1 MLVLVWQFL
10 VFCGVCFAYNITPY
24 RNQGLD
30 NSLLGI
36 GLVLVVLA
44 AIISGWLADTKVGRS
59 KVVQTGL
66 FITWLG
72 VVLETVFS
80 TLISVHTTSKV
91 VYYTLLALQH
101 VALYTAYGGAALFFP
116 NILQFGLEQMPDAS
130 SDAMTAFISWILI
143 VTFLGEG
150 SFGLAV
156 TLKCCIYDLL
166 DNNTLRSVIACLRLL
181 DNNPLIA
188 CALLS
193 VAMCSKFLFS
203 HWLIDHRQNH
213 HPLKTVYRVLKFAK
227 QHKCPVNR
235 SAFTYCEDEIPSR
248 IDLGKSKYGGPFTT
262 EEVEDVKTFFKI
274 LLVITVIFAIL
285 ITVFIQKAVP
295 FPSIENSCLTCL
307 LVNLNGFF
315 TAAVFLTYEYIV
327 YPCIKVCYRLS
338 MLKQIGVCMLLWVL
352 MSISQFVFAVV
363 IEVDSVNISNLNI
376 HLNNIVVN
384 WLATVILGI
393 FFYSIFQF
401 ICAQAPE
408 HMKSFFLV
416 WPWIAVVAIFLLF
429 NNYFTIPKCF
439 YHKLK
444 YCAVYLTSV
453 AVAFSLLVFAVYCCV
468 ARWYKRRERDEP
480 CNERARIEE
489 IYGRHVEHNSIE
501 EQD

>member
-295 FPSIENSCLTCL
+295 FPSIEESCLTCL
-307 LVNLNGFF
+307 LANFNGFF
-315 TAAVFLTYEYIV
+315 TDAVFLTYEYIV
-327 YPCIKVCYRLS
+327 YPCIEVCYRLS
-338 MLKQIGVCMLLWVL
+338 IYAKANWRVHAFMGADVYQSIRVCC
-352 MSISQFVFAVV
+352 SDRS
-363 IEVDSVNISNLNI
+363 
-376 HLNNIVVN
+376 
-384 WLATVILGI
+384 
-393 FFYSIFQF
+393 
-401 ICAQAPE
+401 
-408 HMKSFFLV
+408 
-416 WPWIAVVAIFLLF
+416 
-429 NNYFTIPKCF
+429 
-439 YHKLK
+439 
-444 YCAVYLTSV
+444 
-453 AVAFSLLVFAVYCCV
+453 
-468 ARWYKRRERDEP
+468 
-480 CNERARIEE
+480 
-489 IYGRHVEHNSIE
+489 
-501 EQD
+501 